1 MRSVLKR
8 AAERALIGSGA
19 AHLHRRRM
27 SGRALILAYHNIVP
41 DDTPPAGDLANHL
54 PLSSFVA
61 QLDALTATH
70 DVVPLADTLA
80 EPRHRAGRPR
90 AAITFDDAYR
100 GAVVHGVAE
109 LVRRGLPA
117 TLFVAP
123 AFLGGTSFW
132 WDVLARRGEGGLD
145 AAVRTRA
152 LHDLRGRDDAV
163 REWAERSGHGL
174 AAMPDVSCAA
184 SEEELARAAAAPGI
198 TLGSHTWSHPNL
210 TRLEAREL
218 AAELVKPLAWLRQ
231 HVARPLPWIA
241 YPYGLFSD
249 EVARAAA
256 AAGYEAALGV
266 SGGWLSREPSDRFA
280 LPRLNIPPGL
290 SIEGFILRG
299 AGLLSM

>member
-8 AAERALIGSGA
+8 AVERALIGSGA
-19 AHLHRRRM
+19 ARLHRRRM
-27 SGRALILAYHNIVP
+27 SGRALVLAYHNIVP
-41 DDTPPAGDLANHL
+41 DDTLPAGDLANHL
-54 PLSSFVA
+54 PMSAFMA
-61 QLDALTATH
+61 QLDALVTTH
-70 DVVPLADTLA
+70 DVVPLADTLTQ
-80 EPRHRAGRPR
+80 PRSRTGRPR

-100 GAVVHGVAE
+100 GAVVHGVTE

-123 AFLGGTSFW
+123 AFLGGRSFW

-152 LHDLRGRDDAV
+152 LHELQGKDDAV
-163 REWAERSGHGL
+163 REWAEGSGHRL
-174 AAMPDVSCAA
+174 ATVPDIACAA
-184 SEEELARAAAAPGI
+184 SEEELARAAVAPGI

-210 TRLEAREL
+210 TRLEGREL
-218 AAELVKPLAWLRQ
+218 AAELARPLAWLRQ
-231 HVARPLPWIA
+231 HVAQPLPWLA

-249 EVARAAA
+249 DVARAAA

-266 SGGWLSREPSDRFA
+266 SGGWLPREPPDRFA
-280 LPRLNIPPGL
+280 LSRLNVPPGL
-290 SIEGFILRG
+290 SIEGFVLRC